1 MLYHYSSAV
10 QKQIDKKQ
18 REKESETE
26 EALGHI
32 SEDAGEGKGLRCAVL
47 VHCVLTCVHAF
58 HVASHLLCTAMQ
70 GGKIAFVLILH
81 MRTVKLNHLCKVTQ
95 EKAGKHVSLAT
106 DLWTTFCTSL
116 KFCAPLPHASA
127 QGKTLTH
134 L

>member
-1 MLYHYSSAV
+1 MLYHYSSAI
-10 QKQIDKKQ
+10 QKQIDKNQ
-18 REKESETE
+18 REKESEKE

-32 SEDAGEGKGLRCAVL
+32 SEDAGEGKGLRCAML
-47 VHCVLTCVHAF
+47 VHCVLTCVHVF

-70 GGKIAFVLILH
+70 GSKIAFVLILH
-81 MRTVKLNHLCKVTQ
+81 TRTVMLNHLCKVTQ
-95 EKAGKHVSLAT
+95 EKAVAT

-127 QGKTLTH
+127 QGKKLTH